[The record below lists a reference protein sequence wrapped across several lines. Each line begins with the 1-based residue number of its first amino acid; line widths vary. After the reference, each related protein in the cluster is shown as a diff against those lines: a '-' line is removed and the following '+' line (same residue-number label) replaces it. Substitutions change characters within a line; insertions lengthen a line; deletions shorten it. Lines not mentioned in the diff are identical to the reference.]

1 MEAIFPIV
9 SNEAIFSASI
19 FTRFPMEAAFPE
31 FLKEA
36 IFSGIH

>member
-1 MEAIFPIV
+1 MEAIFPIF

-19 FTRFPMEAAFPE
+19 FTSFPMEAAFPE
-31 FLKEA
+31 FLDEA